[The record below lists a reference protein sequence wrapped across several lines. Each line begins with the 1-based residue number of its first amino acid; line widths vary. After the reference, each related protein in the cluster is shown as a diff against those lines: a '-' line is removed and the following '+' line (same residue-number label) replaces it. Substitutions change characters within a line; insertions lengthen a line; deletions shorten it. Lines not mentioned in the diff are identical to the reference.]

1 MFGTTR
7 YIAWAMQFYGKVPY
21 DLASSGTPLVTWAEL
36 GLPTPDIDDPRA
48 YQALKDACARY
59 NDVSP
64 AEVTPAFGTTQ
75 AFFLAYAAT
84 LSPGDEV
91 LVEHP
96 GYEPLTRA
104 AEGLGA
110 TVRTFER
117 RAEEGFRVLPERV
130 AVAIGPRTRAI
141 VVTSLHNPTGVRV
154 DDETIRELAAIAEAR
169 GAHVIVDE
177 VYAGFDDLP
186 EDGVFRRSA
195 RKLAKNVIA
204 VASLTKCYGLGMY
217 RLGWLLGPEEIAL
230 RADAA
235 AVATI
240 GHMPLAHASY
250 GAALFGEIGRLA
262 KRSKALL
269 TGKRE
274 IASRWATSL
283 PNAHWS
289 APESGLFGLVTL
301 PGRGELLPRIEAH
314 ARETGVLVGAG
325 TFFGAPES
333 FRLSWATCDA
343 ARFEEGLRLLAPRVT
358 HRGCG
363 AALHR
368 ASLGV

>member
-1 MFGTTR
+1 
-7 YIAWAMQFYGKVPY
+7 V
-21 DLASSGTPLVTWAEL
+21 
-36 GLPTPDIDDPRA
+36 
-48 YQALKDACARY
+48 
-59 NDVSP
+59 N
-64 AEVTPAFGTTQ
+64 
-75 AFFLAYAAT
+75 
-84 LSPGDEV
+84 
-91 LVEHP
+91 
-96 GYEPLTRA
+96 
-104 AEGLGA
+104 
-110 TVRTFER
+110 
-117 RAEEGFRVLPERV
+117 
-130 AVAIGPRTRAI
+130 
-141 VVTSLHNPTGVRV
+141 
-154 DDETIRELAAIAEAR
+154 
-169 GAHVIVDE
+169 E

-195 RKLAKNVIA
+195 RKLDKNVIA

-235 AVATI
+235 AVATL

-262 KRSKALL
+262 KRAKVLL
-269 TGKRE
+269 AGKRE

-333 FRLSWATCDA
+333 FRLAWATCDA
-343 ARFEEGLRLLAPRVT
+343 ARFEEGLRLLEPLVSR
-358 HRGCG
+358 
-363 AALHR
+363 R
-368 ASLGV
+368 A